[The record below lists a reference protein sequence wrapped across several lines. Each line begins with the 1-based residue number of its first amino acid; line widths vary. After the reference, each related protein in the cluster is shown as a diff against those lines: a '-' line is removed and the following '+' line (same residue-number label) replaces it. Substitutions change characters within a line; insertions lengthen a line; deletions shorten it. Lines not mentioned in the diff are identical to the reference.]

1 MKIKEQSGITLFILI
16 ITVVIMLML
25 AGTVAMSISG
35 YGEVKRLK
43 NLVGDLEIL
52 QEKVDI
58 YYEKNGELPS
68 GSVVN
73 SGVVSLLGDSRNLN
87 DNDVYYK
94 IDLQL
99 LENMTLNYGK
109 ENFEG
114 DYFIVNEKSHN
125 VYYYAGVTVNDK
137 QHYGKKDVLSS
148 LEQVQFGVQDYEWSS
163 RVNAEVTNGNLDI
176 QLQVYADVSNEKISK
191 YKFKLDNG
199 EWTEPQESNTY
210 VFHNLAKNE
219 KYKVSMIII
228 DNENNEIYAT
238 NNEEEIF
245 IEKLPINLTADGK
258 LAGTYSNPLIPAGF
272 IPINV
277 NNAIWQS
284 SDGYKNGLVITDQ
297 VDANGISIGNEF
309 VWVPVD
315 GTNVVLERKNW
326 EKSNGNYGDYSET
339 LPDTITT
346 SVQNNGGFY
355 IARYEAGKEK
365 SNNTDVLVSKK
376 GAAIWNNISYTEALT
391 KANNMYSSEN
401 YGGNSTLIYGAQWDA
416 TLQFITGYNVG
427 ENGYD
432 VFPSNSTGVGN
443 YSGTSGGDTTTA
455 TPATSGIL
463 EVFKQK
469 NIYDMAG
476 NVQEWTNEKYGTDS
490 VKRGGSYSNSS
501 PTEYPAGYRNHAVS
515 SSSTSDTGF
524 RVAMCLN

>member
-219 KYKVSMIII
+219 KYKVSMIIMR
-228 DNENNEIYAT
+228 YMR
-238 NNEEEIF
+238 
-245 IEKLPINLTADGK
+245 
-258 LAGTYSNPLIPAGF
+258 LIM
-272 IPINV
+272 
-277 NNAIWQS
+277 
-284 SDGYKNGLVITDQ
+284 
-297 VDANGISIGNEF
+297 
-309 VWVPVD
+309 
-315 GTNVVLERKNW
+315 
-326 EKSNGNYGDYSET
+326 
-339 LPDTITT
+339 
-346 SVQNNGGFY
+346 
-355 IARYEAGKEK
+355 
-365 SNNTDVLVSKK
+365 KK
-376 GAAIWNNISYTEALT
+376 KFL
-391 KANNMYSSEN
+391 
-401 YGGNSTLIYGAQWDA
+401 
-416 TLQFITGYNVG
+416 
-427 ENGYD
+427 
-432 VFPSNSTGVGN
+432 
-443 YSGTSGGDTTTA
+443 
-455 TPATSGIL
+455 
-463 EVFKQK
+463 
-469 NIYDMAG
+469 
-476 NVQEWTNEKYGTDS
+476 
-490 VKRGGSYSNSS
+490 
-501 PTEYPAGYRNHAVS
+501 
-515 SSSTSDTGF
+515 
-524 RVAMCLN
+524 